1 MKKPLV
7 IALAVL
13 TAVAALAWSGVAHD
27 LIARL
32 GYSFEYGKAEAARAQ
47 LRSGADIEHAF
58 ELVAE
63 SLQPSVVWIA
73 TTKILRPP
81 PGQAPFGDD
90 PFFNHPLFRRFFDSQ
105 GIPQQ
110 GLRQRGLGSGVIVS
124 QDGVI
129 LTNNHVVE
137 GMDELV
143 VHLSDRRSFK
153 AKVAGTDPRTEIAVI
168 RIDADNLLPAPLGD
182 SDTVK
187 VGQWV
192 AAFGSP
198 FGLDQT
204 VTAGIISAK
213 GRAHLGITDFE
224 DFLQTDAAINQGNS
238 GGPLVN
244 LKGEVIGINTAIVSR
259 SGGSAGVGFA
269 VPANLARKVM
279 DRLLA
284 EGKIV
289 RGFLG
294 VLIQDL
300 TSDLAEPLG
309 LKAGRG
315 VLVSEVTPRSPAEKA
330 GLRPGDAILRLDGNE
345 VTGVAAFRNR
355 IADIA
360 PGTQVKLLVRRDDE
374 DLDIVTTIGELGEG
388 QGQAQTAPQPA
399 GGLGIEVQDL
409 TPQIRRNLNLDDRLQ
424 GAVIATVE
432 SGSPADLAGLRP
444 GDVIVG
450 VARQAVR
457 SADEAQEQIEK
468 ADLARGVVL
477 RVKSGDTTR
486 FVFVR
491 AQR

>member
-1 MKKPLV
+1 M
-7 IALAVL
+7 
-13 TAVAALAWSGVAHD
+13 
-27 LIARL
+27 
-32 GYSFEYGKAEAARAQ
+32 
-47 LRSGADIEHAF
+47 
-58 ELVAE
+58 
-63 SLQPSVVWIA
+63 
-73 TTKILRPP
+73 
-81 PGQAPFGDD
+81 
-90 PFFNHPLFRRFFDSQ
+90 
-105 GIPQQ
+105 
-110 GLRQRGLGSGVIVS
+110 
-124 QDGVI
+124 
-129 LTNNHVVE
+129 
-137 GMDELV
+137 
-143 VHLSDRRSFK
+143 
-153 AKVAGTDPRTEIAVI
+153 
-168 RIDADNLLPAPLGD
+168 
-182 SDTVK
+182 
-187 VGQWV
+187 
-192 AAFGSP
+192 
-198 FGLDQT
+198 
-204 VTAGIISAK
+204 
-213 GRAHLGITDFE
+213 
-224 DFLQTDAAINQGNS
+224 
-238 GGPLVN
+238 
-244 LKGEVIGINTAIVSR
+244 
-259 SGGSAGVGFA
+259 GFA